1 MKIYVI
7 RHGLVPSNQ
16 LKIINGQS
24 RDESLVE
31 EGIQEVKNA
40 LSNIPQDISR
50 IYCSDMLRTKQTADI
65 LNEKLNLNISYH
77 PELREVNFGDLNGK
91 TWSEHNETYGNELHQ
106 SYINQVYDFHPYN
119 GESFEDVKSRVISFI
134 NSIKANHSEDES
146 ILLVAH
152 GGIIR
157 LLHNTFKGG
166 PFEPAKNV
174 EIREFTI

>member
-1 MKIYVI
+1 MKIYII

-24 RDESLVE
+24 RDEALVSD
-31 EGIQEVKNA
+31 GIDDIKKAIEKIPKN
-40 LSNIPQDISR
+40 ISR
-50 IYCSDMLRTKQTADI
+50 IYSSDMLRTRQTADI
-65 LNEKLNLNISYH
+65 LNEKLKLDISYH

-91 TWSEHNETYGNELHQ
+91 TWSEHNEKYGKHLWQ
-106 SYINQVYDFHPYN
+106 SYIDQNYDFRPYN
-119 GESFEDVKSRVISFI
+119 GERVEDIKERVLSFLEK
-134 NSIKANHSEDES
+134 IKKDHSEDDS

-157 LLHNTFKGG
+157 FFHSNFKGG

-174 EIREFTI
+174 EIREFDI